1 MSTET
6 NSSPAPLSHV
16 AIIMDGNNRWA
27 KAKGLRG
34 IDGHKIGSERVR
46 DILDSIEKHDISML
60 TLFAFSSE
68 NWNRSKVEVKALMSL
83 LSSYLKNELKNLK
96 EKNVRLKVIGRRVRF
111 SSELNKLI
119 KDTELATKNGKRTL
133 VLALDYGGKWEIT
146 EAAKKIAQQVE
157 SGQIASADITES
169 MLDQS
174 MCMPGFQPPDICI
187 RTGGEQRIS
196 NFLLWHMAYTELYF
210 TSCYWPDF
218 DGAAFDAAISDYQ
231 KRQRRFGG
239 RKKSLLNLGNSRA

>member
-1 MSTET
+1 MSIET
-6 NSSPAPLSHV
+6 NSSLAPLGHV

-27 KAKGLRG
+27 KEKGLRG

-133 VLALDYGGKWEIT
+133 VLALDYGGKWEIA

-218 DGAAFDAAISDYQ
+218 DGTAFDVAIFDYQ

-239 RKKSLLNLGNSRA
+239 RKKSLLNLGSDCA